1 MLELFQSKSDLQKKK
16 KEYFKAFATKKICDV
31 APLALQTLLSCP
43 SCVFV
48 QVRGHAWEC
57 DSVVTL
63 LISKTVF
70 MSQSFLMRFRHRL
83 DFSKNLASA
92 VD

>member
-1 MLELFQSKSDLQKKK
+1 MLDFPNLRVICKNEH
-16 KEYFKAFATKKICDV
+16 FKAFATKICDV
-31 APLALQTLLSCP
+31 APLALQTLLSCLP
-43 SCVFV
+43 CVFV

-57 DSVVTL
+57 DSVVTM

-70 MSQSFLMRFRHRL
+70 MSQSFLMRFHHHL
-83 DFSKNLASA
+83 GFSKNLASA